1 MRNPISANRNT
12 DVTSALVTR
21 AIPMKSLSMLIVGLS
36 LLIITGCGQVKQ
48 PPRWEDVTVHG
59 SGNLVSQARP
69 ITGFD
74 RIEAGLYFNLTVQ
87 QGDEFEVVFIA
98 DDNWVD
104 YLSAELDGTTLRL
117 GLKDGYAYN
126 FYNTTMQVEITMP
139 KLSGLTLSEF
149 SQAHIKGF
157 AVDEPSA
164 VELTGSSYMD
174 RLDG

>member
-1 MRNPISANRNT
+1 MRNPISANSNT
-12 DVTSALVTR
+12 DITSALATR
-21 AIPMKSLSMLIVGLS
+21 PIPAKIVPMLIAGLS
-36 LLIITGCGQVKQ
+36 LLIITACGQVTQ

-59 SGNLVSQARP
+59 SGNLVSQARS

-104 YLSAELDGTTLRL
+104 YLAAELDGTTLRL

-139 KLSGLTLSEF
+139 KLAGLTLGEF

-157 AVDEPSA
+157 AQDEPSS
-164 VELTGSSYMD
+164 VELTGSSYLD